1 MHLKNKTVLI
11 SCKDC
16 HMVYEKENYEKF
28 ICTRCKHKVTKR
40 IDHSLQ
46 VSLALVICAILLYI
60 PAMLYPIMEV
70 TKLGVNIESTIL
82 GGVISFLEYENYF
95 IASVIFIASVVI
107 PMIKLVGLLLIFV
120 SLKINVKINNKKKI
134 LIYKFVEAIGKWSM
148 IDIYVVAI
156 LASVVQLDELFN
168 IKGGVAATSFALMVI
183 LTMIAANR
191 FDTRI
196 IWDE

>member
-1 MHLKNKTVLI
+1 MVLI
-11 SCKDC
+11 SCKNC
-16 HMVYEKENYEKF
+16 HKVYEKENYEDF

-40 IDHSLQ
+40 IKNSLQ

-60 PAMLYPIMEV
+60 PAMVYPIMEV
-70 TKLGVNIESTIL
+70 TKLGVQIESTIL
-82 GGVISFLEYENYF
+82 QGVISFLDMESYF
-95 IASVIFIASVVI
+95 IAIVIFTASVAI
-107 PMIKLVGLLLIFV
+107 PMIKLIGLLFIFL
-120 SLKINVKINNKKKI
+120 SLKINVKMDNKTKN
-134 LIYKFVEAIGKWSM
+134 LIYKFIEAIGKWSM

-156 LASVVQLDELFN
+156 LASIVQLDEIFN
-168 IKGGVAATSFALMVI
+168 IKGGIAATSFALMVI